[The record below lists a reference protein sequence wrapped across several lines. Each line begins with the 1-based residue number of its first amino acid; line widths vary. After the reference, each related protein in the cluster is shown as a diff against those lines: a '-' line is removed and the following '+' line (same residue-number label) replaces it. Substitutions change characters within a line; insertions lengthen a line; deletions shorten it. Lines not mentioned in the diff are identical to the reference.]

1 MPGQPAELR
10 HCHILRQIHILNRVE
25 QRDAVLHR
33 LLERLAP
40 GDQAHAAGA
49 LVDDGG
55 AHRLMQVVLFALLV
69 RLPEFPGFALASAD
83 ADIVLDDHPVHYA
96 QSQ

>member
-1 MPGQPAELR
+1 MPFCIGFWNALRPEIRHMPPA
-10 HCHILRQIHILNRVE
+10 
-25 QRDAVLHR
+25 R
-33 LLERLAP
+33 LLMT
-40 GDQAHAAGA
+40 
-49 LVDDGG
+49 